1 MNKKY
6 DFLISGAG
14 LVGALTALQLA
25 KHGHSCCLIEKNNL
39 SKSTTLK
46 NYAPLSLNYRSFLIL
61 KKFGL
66 WDQVEKYAYPIKK
79 LNLKSFSSLNR
90 LSLESADIGLNNLG
104 YVVDRRSLLSTFL
117 DALTQLSKADIIENN
132 HIKDIEI
139 ESSRDN
145 YIISKIESGKTIRS
159 SYLIVSDGIDSR
171 IKNILNIESEIIDY
185 SQSSYIYN
193 VKADFEEN
201 TAIQI
206 FNKHG
211 IFAAIP
217 YEKDYLSI
225 VLSLHKKFEEKYFKD
240 SKPNEDV
247 IKTIFKKYIKN
258 ISSFEFVS
266 KYSLITSRANSI
278 IKDNILLLGNSSQL
292 LHPVGAQG
300 FNLALRNLETLL
312 NCIQV
317 DSDFSNVS
325 DLINSDRKTAFSN
338 VDYAT
343 NIFAS
348 ELLLSKIITFTTYK
362 LVKSSPALKTKF
374 LEKILGLEGYP
385 YLSIGTK

>member
-14 LVGALTALQLA
+14 LVGALTALQLT

-39 SKSTTLK
+39 SKNSTLK

-66 WDQVEKYAYPIKK
+66 WDQVEKFAYPIKK

-90 LSLESADIGLNNLG
+90 LSLKSTDIGLNNLG
-104 YVVDRRSLLSTFL
+104 YVVDRRSLLSSFL
-117 DALTQLSKADIIENN
+117 DALTQSSKVDIIENN
-132 HIKDIEI
+132 YIQDIEVV
-139 ESSRDN
+139 SSKDDC
-145 YIISKIESGKTIRS
+145 IISKIESGKTIES
-159 SYLIVSDGIDSR
+159 NYLIVSDGIDSR
-171 IKNILNIESEIIDY
+171 IKNMLNIDSEIIDY

-193 VKADFEEN
+193 AKADFEEN

-217 YEKDYLSI
+217 YEKDYLSL
-225 VLSLHKKFEEKYFKD
+225 VLSLDKKYEEKYFN
-240 SKPNEDV
+240 SGKPNEDS
-247 IKTIFKKYIKN
+247 ISAIYKKYIKN
-258 ISSFEFVS
+258 IGNFEFVS
-266 KYSLITSRANSI
+266 KYSLVTSRANNI

-325 DLINSDRKTAFSN
+325 DLINSDRESAFSN

-348 ELLLSKIITFTTYK
+348 DMLFSKIITFTTYN
-362 LVKSSPALKTKF
+362 LVKSSPTLKTKF

>member
-1 MNKKY
+1 M
-6 DFLISGAG
+6 
-14 LVGALTALQLA
+14 
-25 KHGHSCCLIEKNNL
+25 
-39 SKSTTLK
+39 
-46 NYAPLSLNYRSFLIL
+46 
-61 KKFGL
+61 
-66 WDQVEKYAYPIKK
+66 
-79 LNLKSFSSLNR
+79 
-90 LSLESADIGLNNLG
+90 
-104 YVVDRRSLLSTFL
+104 
-117 DALTQLSKADIIENN
+117 
-132 HIKDIEI
+132 
-139 ESSRDN
+139 
-145 YIISKIESGKTIRS
+145 
-159 SYLIVSDGIDSR
+159 
-171 IKNILNIESEIIDY
+171 LNIDSEIIDY

-193 VKADFEEN
+193 AKADFEEN

-217 YEKDYLSI
+217 YEKDYLSL
-225 VLSLHKKFEEKYFKD
+225 VLSLDKKYEEKYFN
-240 SKPNEDV
+240 SGKPNEDS
-247 IKTIFKKYIKN
+247 ISAIYKKYIKN
-258 ISSFEFVS
+258 IGNFEFVS
-266 KYSLITSRANSI
+266 KYSLVTSRANNI

-325 DLINSDRKTAFSN
+325 DLINSDRESAFSN

-348 ELLLSKIITFTTYK
+348 DMLFSKIITFTTYN
-362 LVKSSPALKTKF
+362 LVKSSPTLKTKF

>member
-25 KHGHSCCLIEKNNL
+25 KHGYSCCLIEKNNL
-39 SKSTTLK
+39 SKSSTFK

-79 LNLKSFSSLNR
+79 LKLKSFSSLNR
-90 LSLESADIGLNNLG
+90 LSFESTDIGLNNLG

-117 DALTQLSKADIIENN
+117 NALTQSPKVDIIENN
-132 HIKDIEI
+132 YIKDIEI
-139 ESSRDN
+139 ESSKN
-145 YIISKIESGKTIRS
+145 NCISSKIESGKTIETN
-159 SYLIVSDGIDSR
+159 YLIVSDGADSR
-171 IKNILNIESEIIDY
+171 IKNILNIDSEIIDY

-206 FNKHG
+206 FNRYG

-225 VLSLHKKFEEKYFKD
+225 VLSLDDKYEEKYFND
-240 SKPNEDV
+240 SKPNEDL
-247 IKTIFKKYIKN
+247 ICTIFKKYIKN
-258 ISSFEFVS
+258 ISNFEFVS
-266 KYSLITSRANSI
+266 KYSLITSRANNI

-312 NCIQV
+312 NCIQA
-317 DSDFSNVS
+317 DSDLSNVS
-325 DLINSDRKTAFSN
+325 SLINFDRKSAFSN

-343 NIFAS
+343 NIFANNM
-348 ELLLSKIITFTTYK
+348 LLSKIITFTTYN
-362 LVKSSPALKTKF
+362 LVKSSPVLKTKF

>member
-1 MNKKY
+1 
-6 DFLISGAG
+6 
-14 LVGALTALQLA
+14 
-25 KHGHSCCLIEKNNL
+25 
-39 SKSTTLK
+39 
-46 NYAPLSLNYRSFLIL
+46 
-61 KKFGL
+61 
-66 WDQVEKYAYPIKK
+66 
-79 LNLKSFSSLNR
+79 
-90 LSLESADIGLNNLG
+90 
-104 YVVDRRSLLSTFL
+104 VVDRRSLLATFL
-117 DALTQLSKADIIENN
+117 DALTQSSKVDIIENDY
-132 HIKDIEI
+132 IKDIEI
-139 ESSRDN
+139 ENSKDD
-145 YIISKIESGKTIRS
+145 YIISKIESGKTIES
-159 SYLIVSDGIDSR
+159 NYLIVSDGIDSR
-171 IKNILNIESEIIDY
+171 IKNILNIDSEIIDY

-193 VKADFEEN
+193 AKADFEEN
-201 TAIQI
+201 AAIQI

-225 VLSLHKKFEEKYFKD
+225 VLSLDKKFEEKYFND
-240 SKPNEDV
+240 SKPNEDSIRAV
-247 IKTIFKKYIKN
+247 FKKYIKN
-258 ISSFEFVS
+258 ISNFEFVS
-266 KYSLITSRANSI
+266 KYSLVTSRAKNI

-312 NCIQV
+312 NCIEM

-325 DLINSDRKTAFSN
+325 GLIDSDRKSAFSN

-348 ELLLSKIITFTTYK
+348 DMLLSKIITFTTYN
-362 LVKSSPALKTKF
+362 LLKSSPALKTKF